1 MENLGYC
8 GYCPCRFMTAR
19 CLSESVSE
27 QKGGGS
33 WTRSLLSSPKE
44 KRHLC
49 PSAAWN
55 QYSTTGGK
63 WYMGHF
69 PANYECN
76 VKHKQFIFSS
86 EIRTRGRM
94 FFYTSLWTA
103 YLISS
108 PDIRVPTGDRPMCPV
123 PPVWVCGAWKEPHG
137 SQSAEVKFWST
148 SRPWSPR
155 EPLSFWGAQEINVL
169 VPFEKRLDGDK

>member
-8 GYCPCRFMTAR
+8 GYCSCRFMTAKW
-19 CLSESVSE
+19 LSESVSE
-27 QKGGGS
+27 QKGDGS

-44 KRHLC
+44 KWHLC

-94 FFYTSLWTA
+94 FFLHFSLNCLPDLLPRHSCPHRWQTHVPHASRVSLW
-103 YLISS
+103 
-108 PDIRVPTGDRPMCPV
+108 CPE
-123 PPVWVCGAWKEPHG
+123 G
-137 SQSAEVKFWST
+137 T
-148 SRPWSPR
+148 SRFTVSR
-155 EPLSFWGAQEINVL
+155 GEVL
-169 VPFEKRLDGDK
+169 KHQQTLES